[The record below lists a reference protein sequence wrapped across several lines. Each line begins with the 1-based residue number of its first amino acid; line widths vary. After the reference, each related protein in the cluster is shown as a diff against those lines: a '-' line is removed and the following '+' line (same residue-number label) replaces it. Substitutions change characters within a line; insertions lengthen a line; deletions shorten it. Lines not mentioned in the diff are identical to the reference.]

1 MLLKNNIWIEQLLNN
16 KKIPLSIYLLFSFI
30 YWNQGIW
37 GLKSAPLYYLM
48 RETWRLSVS
57 NIALIGV
64 LTALCWTIKPL
75 WGIIVDS
82 FPLRRKKTKYWL
94 ILNYSLIS
102 AMSLAIFFTGLNYW
116 GLIITGI
123 LFSYFF
129 AFNDV
134 AGDGFV
140 CVLEKKFNLQGKLQA
155 ISWFSLS
162 LAGLVTSLGGA
173 WISKHHDY
181 RLAFLLCAISP
192 AIMIYFIC
200 KKHDEPD
207 AEPKRLTKN
216 QMKEFGKAL
225 FNKTLAV
232 PMAFL
237 FCYFLSP
244 SFGTP
249 LMVQMREV
257 LHMDKM
263 MIGILGTVGTAFGL
277 LGYLLYFFKLY
288 KCDLKKLLYFSVGFG
303 AFSTLW
309 YLHIP
314 NQWWL
319 LAYNIILGTIGAIS
333 HLIILAYV
341 AKITPKGYEA
351 LVFAGLCSVLNLG
364 SMGSGYIGGF
374 LYDLVGFNTLVI
386 ISSLFTCCCLFF
398 IPKLKLGDLNGKS
411 LSVQN

>member
-1 MLLKNNIWIEQLLNN
+1 MN
-16 KKIPLSIYLLFSFI
+16 KKIPFSLYVLFSFI
-30 YWNQGIW
+30 YFNQGIW
-37 GLKSAPLYYLM
+37 GLKNASLYYLQ
-48 RETWRLSVS
+48 REVWGLSVS
-57 NIALIGV
+57 MMATVGMIMTIPWV
-64 LTALCWTIKPL
+64 IKPL
-75 WGIIVDS
+75 WGVIVDS
-82 FPLRRKKTKYWL
+82 CPLFKKKTKYWL

-102 AMSLAIFFTGLNYW
+102 IMSLAIWKFGINFW
-116 GLIITGI
+116 SLIITGV
-123 LFSYFF
+123 LFGICF

-140 CVLEKKFNLQGKLQA
+140 CVLEKKFKLQGKLQA

-173 WISKHHDY
+173 YIAKYHDY
-181 RLAFLLCAISP
+181 KLAFLLCAISP
-192 AIMIYFIC
+192 LIMIYFIL
-200 KKHDEPD
+200 KNHKEPD
-207 AEPKRLTKN
+207 VEPKKINLN
-216 QMKEFGKAL
+216 QLKLFGKAL

-263 MIGILGTVGTAFGL
+263 MIGFLGSVGTVFGL
-277 LGYLLYFFKLY
+277 IGYLLYFFKFY
-288 KCDLKKLLYFSVGFG
+288 KSDMKKLLYFSVGFG

-309 YLHIP
+309 YLWIP

-319 LAYNIILGTIGAIS
+319 LGYAIVLGTVGAIS
-333 HLIILAYV
+333 HLAILAYV

-374 LYDLVGFNTLVI
+374 LYDSIGYNALVVI
-386 ISSLFTCCCLFF
+386 SALFTLGCLFF
-398 IPKLKLGDLNGKS
+398 IPKLQIKEK
-411 LSVQN
+411 